1 MSQQVSRAFR
11 GSISVLLFSALAAG
25 GVSFGYLAA
34 TSNDQASLA
43 SQVDS
48 KQAPGDTGKK
58 IGGLLARLDHPTVR

>member
-1 MSQQVSRAFR
+1 MSEQISRAFR

-34 TSNDQASLA
+34 TSSDQASLA
-43 SQVDS
+43 SQVDA
-48 KQAPGDTGKK
+48 KHAPADTGKK